1 MTCNTAD
8 ASPTSSTRS
17 GDKDMWII
25 GFATPLWVFC
35 HLIIFNKW
43 EIKIAVKNVP
53 ARQANCCFK
62 I

>member
-1 MTCNTAD
+1 MTRNTAD
-8 ASPTSSTRS
+8 ASPTTCTRS
-17 GDKDMWII
+17 RDKDVWII
-25 GFATPLWVFC
+25 GFATPLWGFC
-35 HLIIFNKW
+35 CLIIFNKW